1 MNQKLLSTTLSISLL
16 TCLPAFSKIEGS
28 VGEAHQRTAEMDVS
42 LAFFN
47 KKKANIH
54 IRIPT
59 QQAYGFE
66 GKAMTPEQEEKV
78 NSVVDNLKQNIS
90 QVISAGEGCNYEISG
105 VDKFAFASEKSD
117 EYKKGEMKKTN
128 TEYWVL
134 QADINVSCNR
144 NLKKQTMNINFE
156 KIFKDIDRVSVRLN
170 GSGKR
175 EFIIDK
181 PNGEF
186 TI

>member
-1 MNQKLLSTTLSISLL
+1 MNQKLLSTTLFLSILICS
-16 TCLPAFSKIEGS
+16 PAFSKKDHS
-28 VGEAHQRTAEMDVS
+28 AGESHYRTAEVDVS
-42 LAFFN
+42 LGVFS

-54 IRIPT
+54 IRIPS

-66 GKAMTPEQEEKV
+66 GKAMTPAQEEKV
-78 NSVVDNLKQNIS
+78 NSVVDTLKQNIS
-90 QVISAGEGCNYEISG
+90 QVISTGEGCSYEISG

-128 TEYWVL
+128 TEYMVL
-134 QADINVSCNR
+134 QADINVSCKK
-144 NLKKQTMNINFE
+144 NLKKQKMSINFE
-156 KIFKDIDRVSVRLN
+156 NIFKDIDRVSVRLN
-170 GSGKR
+170 GSSKR

-186 TI
+186 TL